1 MSKLIEMLDKTS
13 ENSPSPLGFGAA
25 SGRIPTNPSIVLI
38 GQATADEVTGNSALA
53 DSKADAFLVTMTSP
67 DSNALDGIQ
76 KAFKD
81 RLWGVRVG
89 ALSEEQASRLKEKG
103 CDFVVF
109 DPENTSA
116 AVLNDE
122 ELGSIIAIN
131 ADLDE
136 ETGGAITGLS
146 LDAAIYAP
154 GESLLPLTVQRLI
167 EVQLVRG
174 LVGKHFLISVPAG
187 MTPSDFEALKSAGI
201 AGMVMNL
208 SSHEDIAKAK
218 EAIGNIPNRR
228 PKSRDRRG
236 FSAQAPTAGFVAAS
250 QQDTPEHDHDDDDDD
265 EDFE

>member
-1 MSKLIEMLDKTS
+1 MSKLIEMLDKTTDA
-13 ENSPSPLGFGAA
+13 SPSPLGFGAA

-38 GQATADEVTGNSALA
+38 GQAAADEVNGNPTLA
-53 DSKADAFLVTMTSP
+53 DSKADAFLVTMTSL
-67 DSNALDGIQ
+67 DGNALDGIK
-76 KAFKD
+76 KALKD

-89 ALSEEQASRLKEKG
+89 SLNEDQAAQLKKNG

-122 ELGSIIAIN
+122 ELGSIIAVE

-154 GESLLPLTVQRLI
+154 GESILPLTVQRLI

-187 MTPSDFEALKSAGI
+187 MTTSDLEALKGAGI

-208 SSHEDIAKAK
+208 SSQEDVAKAK
-218 EAIGNIPNRR
+218 EAISQIPNRR
-228 PKSRDRRG
+228 PRSRERG
-236 FSAQAPTAGFVAAS
+236 RYSVQAPTAGFVAAS
-250 QQDTPEHDHDDDDDD
+250 QQNVPDDDD
-265 EDFE
+265 EDDDEDG